1 MSRSTYNRIT
11 VLIGMVALI
20 AASALL
26 GLPYWREEFALADLS
41 TGSGQ
46 SHSERLADGSLLTLA
61 ESSSVTLQFNEDP
74 HRIHLIAGQILL
86 EAGPAP
92 LQVITPQTRIDTHD
106 ARLKV
111 EYSQGTTRI
120 SQFAGS
126 SRVGDQLTLNA
137 NQQVQV
143 TDGGIEPVLPTPS
156 Q

>member
-1 MSRSTYNRIT
+1 MSRSTYNRLT
-11 VLIGMVALI
+11 VLIGMAALI

-26 GLPYWREEFALADLS
+26 GLPYWREEFAIADLS
-41 TGSGQ
+41 TASGQ
-46 SHSERLADGSLLTLA
+46 SHRERLADGSLLTLA

-74 HRIHLIAGQILL
+74 HQIHLIAGQILL
-86 EAGPAP
+86 ETGTAP
-92 LQVITPQTRIDTHD
+92 LRIITPQTRIDTHN

-111 EYSQGTTRI
+111 EYAQGTTRI
-120 SQFAGS
+120 SQLAGS

-143 TDGGIEPVLPTPS
+143 TAAGIEPLQATPS